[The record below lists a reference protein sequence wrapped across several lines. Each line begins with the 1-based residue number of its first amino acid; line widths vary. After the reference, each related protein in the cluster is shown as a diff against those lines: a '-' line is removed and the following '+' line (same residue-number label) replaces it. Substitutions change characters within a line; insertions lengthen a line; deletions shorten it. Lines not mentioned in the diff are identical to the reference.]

1 MTTPATPATLVTTP
15 ATPLPPAPSG
25 GLPSADII
33 DVMARS
39 PRLTEAERT
48 LWNAFP
54 AGETV
59 ELGPVPSGPDA
70 AAGHNAPKDGDT
82 WGPERTVRAEV
93 ITSLLLGAREAAP
106 GSVAAVRLR
115 GARIT
120 GSLAIIGGAVGH
132 ELDLKGCHLDE
143 PVLLTGTTTRS
154 VRLTDCALPGLN
166 GGGMRV
172 AGHLSLS
179 GSTVTGT
186 VRLARA
192 QFESGLWLAGTRITA
207 DDVWALSAGSMVV
220 ESGATLRNADITGGV
235 RLAGSRVNGDLNLE
249 GAVLRNPGGRAL
261 SADDMVVEGAVHC
274 TRGFTALGCLRLRG
288 ARVNGT
294 FSFRGIVRSP
304 DTPYALHA
312 SHMEVREFL
321 LKPAEPVDG
330 VVSLAYSRI
339 GTLEDDPDTWPG
351 RLRLNGLTYDRL
363 RGSGVAR
370 RIDWAGRDPE
380 GFRPQPYEQLAAWYL
395 RDGNDVLARRAQLAK
410 LRARRRTQG
419 RGLRVWG
426 RLLDITVGY
435 GYRPWLA
442 GVWFAVLLLA
452 GTVSFALNPPRPL
465 KPDEAPVFDPFA
477 YSFDLLLPL
486 PAFGQREMFDPAGW
500 TQGLAYGLVIAGW
513 ILATALIAGA
523 ARVLRPQ

>member
-1 MTTPATPATLVTTP
+1 
-15 ATPLPPAPSG
+15 
-25 GLPSADII
+25 
-33 DVMARS
+33 MART
-39 PRLTEAERT
+39 PRLTKAERK

-54 AGETV
+54 TGETV
-59 ELGPVPSGPDA
+59 ALGPVMGGPSTGGPSSGGPSSGDPSTGGSVA
-70 AAGHNAPKDGDT
+70 LAGQNAPEDGDA
-82 WGPERTVRAEV
+82 WGPERTVRADV
-93 ITSLLLGAREAAP
+93 ITSLLLGAREAAT

-120 GSLAIIGGAVGH
+120 GSLAIIGGTVEH
-132 ELDLKGCHLDE
+132 DLDLKGCHLDQ

-154 VRLTDCALPGLN
+154 VRLTDCALPGLS

-207 DDVWALSAGSMVV
+207 DDAWALSAGSMVV

-235 RLAGSRVNGDLNLE
+235 RLVGSRVNGDLNLE
-249 GAVLRNPGGRAL
+249 GATLRNPGGRAL
-261 SADDMVVEGAVHC
+261 NADDMVVEGAVHC
-274 TRGFTALGCLRLRG
+274 TRGFTALGCVRVRG

-294 FSFRGIVRSP
+294 FSVSGTIRSA

-312 SHMEVREFL
+312 SHMEVREFY
-321 LKPAEPVDG
+321 LKPAEPIDG
-330 VVSLAYSRI
+330 VVNLAYSRI
-339 GTLEDDPDTWPG
+339 GTLQDDPDTWPD
-351 RLRLNGLTYDRL
+351 RLRLNGLVYDRL
-363 RGSGVAR
+363 RGSGVTR

-395 RDGNDVLARRAQLAK
+395 RDGNDALARRTQLAK

-419 RGLRVWG
+419 LGLRVWG
-426 RLLDITVGY
+426 RLLDVTVGY

-442 GVWFAVLLLA
+442 GVWFAVLLLT
-452 GTVSFALNPPRPL
+452 GTISFALNPPRPL

-477 YSFDLLLPL
+477 FSFDLLLPL

-513 ILATALIAGA
+513 ILATALVAGA
-523 ARVLRPQ
+523 TRVLRPQ